1 LKKRKTQ
8 NHKSQINQSIHTIHR
23 EEKENVNNKNNN
35 NRKKQ
40 QKETTERNNRTVSID
55 RGTAR
60 DSYNTLPSFA
70 RVSSP
75 WSPEFNS
82 IDVPSCQFN
91 LAFFRFLGQ
100 EDGATVPPP
109 SPSFEPDRTLQGFH
123 GRVPFRGVVGE
134 QEFCALG
141 GVLVLWGPA
150 ASAQLRG
157 DGVAAKA
164 GADEL
169 VRRGGRR

>member
-1 LKKRKTQ
+1 MDKPKDSKIKQLFT
-8 NHKSQINQSIHTIHR
+8 
-23 EEKENVNNKNNN
+23 EKENVNNKNNN

-40 QKETTERNNRTVSID
+40 QKETTETNTRTVSID

-141 GVLVLWGPA
+141 GVLVLWHVLNLIAMATLANRMLPNHKQNRSVWQVEQA
-150 ASAQLRG
+150 
-157 DGVAAKA
+157 
-164 GADEL
+164 
-169 VRRGGRR
+169 